1 MPATPPQIAFAQALD
16 AYDRGQLEQAAAQFE
31 QLVTQHPGW
40 LDARTNL
47 GTVLLDLGFAEH
59 AARVLVEGTQRG
71 PVNATYLS
79 NLLLTLNYLPDLSPD
94 THFEWHRRF
103 GQALEPN
110 VPVMAARPKSSEG
123 IRRLGLVSGDLRT
136 HPVGRLIEPLLP
148 EWAALGVEVV
158 CYSSRAALAGDP
170 LPARLHANA
179 FAWRN
184 IEPHADAV
192 VAQAIRDDGIDAL
205 IDLSG
210 HTSHNR
216 LGVFAAR
223 PAPLQ
228 ASWLGYGATTGLTRM
243 DVALGDDVSNPPGDE
258 ARFVERLLRLPVPRL
273 PLSAPPDAP
282 SPEPPPAARDGR
294 ITFGCFNN
302 LAKINTAVLST
313 WARLLH
319 LTPSSR
325 LMLKGRHFNYQR
337 PRAALAEGFRTLG
350 IDPDRLIFEGF
361 DGQERYWQSFSR
373 VDIALDPF
381 PFSGG
386 QSTLDALWMG
396 VPVISLEAGGMFG
409 RQGAMILRALGL
421 DDWLATD
428 REQYVTV
435 AARHAA
441 DIDGL
446 VALRSS
452 IRERWQSSDAA
463 NPGAYAKALMDTL
476 NSEWQRA

>member
-1 MPATPPQIAFAQALD
+1 MTATAPQTAFAQALD

-31 QLVTQHPGW
+31 QLVRQHPAW

-59 AARVLVEGTQRG
+59 AARTLVEGTQRG

-94 THFEWHRRF
+94 AHFEWHRRF
-103 GQALEPN
+103 GQALEPH
-110 VPVMAARPKSSEG
+110 VPAMAARPRAGG

-170 LPARLHANA
+170 LPARLHARA
-179 FAWRN
+179 FAWRD
-184 IEPHADAV
+184 IEPHADGV

-243 DVALGDDVSNPPGDE
+243 DVVLGDEVSNPPGDD
-258 ARFVERLLRLPVPRL
+258 ARFVERLARLPVPRL
-273 PLSAPPDAP
+273 PLSAPPDT
-282 SPEPPPAARDGR
+282 PPPAPPPAVREGR

-319 LTPSSR
+319 LAPDSR
-325 LMLKGRHFNYQR
+325 LLLKGRHFNYQR
-337 PRAALAEGFRTLG
+337 PRVALIEAFRTLG
-350 IDPDRLIFEGF
+350 ISDERLLFEGF
-361 DGQERYWQSFSR
+361 EGQDRYWDSFSR

-428 REQYVTV
+428 RDAYVSV

-441 DIDGL
+441 DIDAL
-446 VALRSS
+446 VALRPR
-452 IRERWQSSDAA
+452 IRELWAGSAPA
-463 NPGAYAKALMDTL
+463 NPRAYAEAVLATL
-476 NSEWQRA
+476 DREWQRA